1 MMYAKLFI
9 QEKFWINNTGTALI
23 KKKNLL
29 LTGWNR
35 PLFYKSKLLQRKN
48 PGIHKTRRKGGSRL
62 FASILHNISTH

>member
-9 QEKFWINNTGTALI
+9 QEKFRINNTGTALI

-35 PLFYKSKLLQRKN
+35 PLFYKSKLLQ
-48 PGIHKTRRKGGSRL
+48 
-62 FASILHNISTH
+62 NISVTEIPVFCCFSIEQVVVP